1 MAGQAAWLREGGVG
15 AWEHPTPPPIL
26 CIPPRSRPLQ
36 SASGSRPSRG
46 CAPSSLVPASST
58 KVTVNTRVNE
68 CHGGGG
74 GRG

>member
-15 AWEHPTPPPIL
+15 AWQHPTPPHPVHT
-26 CIPPRSRPLQ
+26 PRSRPLQ